1 VNLDQVTI
9 EIRPRTAW
17 EAVDLG
23 IIMAKRWW
31 WPMMKIWFI
40 VSFPIFL
47 ISLLFPL
54 DKLVWAGVLIW
65 WFKPVYERPIL
76 FYLSHAVFNELPG
89 LHTTLKNFP
98 ALAFKQLFLSLTWR
112 RLSFSRG
119 MDLPVLQLE
128 GLTGTRRNERL
139 SVLHR
144 EDSSPVGWLHVL
156 GFFLEVF
163 IAMGVM
169 GIVWALVPKE
179 INIDWANLFWD
190 RESSISDY
198 IFHVTGYLAMWLV
211 APFYVACGFSLYLN
225 RRIKLEAW
233 DLDIAFRR
241 MVSKR
246 QISQVTLSILFLFSV
261 FFSIDAQRLVYAQ
274 EDPVYQS
281 NVSADVPADVQIEP
295 EVLGEPTNLNRD
307 SAKKAVNELLQQD
320 EFSNKEKVKR
330 LRLKNPEKEDE
341 STFIKWL
348 LDLMEGSEDKAIG
361 LGRVFEL
368 LLWMLVI
375 GLIVLLIYRYR
386 HWLSAQFVRVG
397 PAPKLKEKP
406 VTLFGM
412 DVRKESL
419 PDDVNAAAL
428 ALMHA
433 GDKRAALA
441 LLYRASLAHLIY
453 TGVEIEDGFT
463 ELECLQTMKIDLQAR
478 NKTRD
483 DQDYAASRIQYFS
496 DLTLIWRRL
505 AYGHLLPDERQA
517 QKLCSNWNQ
526 CWLRQTA
533 SGAKS

>member
-47 ISLLFPL
+47 ISLLFPQ
-54 DKLVWAGVLIW
+54 DKLIWAIILIW
-65 WFKPVYERPIL
+65 WFKPIFERPL
-76 FYLSHAVFNELPG
+76 LYYLSHAVFNELPS
-89 LHTTLKNFP
+89 LRNSLNSFP
-98 ALAFKQLFLSLTWR
+98 QLAFKQWFLSLSWR
-112 RLSFSRG
+112 RFSFSRG

-128 GLTGTRRNERL
+128 GLTGARRQERL
-139 SVLHR
+139 LVLHR
-144 EDSSPVGWLHVL
+144 EDSAPAGWLHLL
-156 GFFLEVF
+156 GFLLEQF
-163 IAMGVM
+163 IALGVM
-169 GIVWALVPKE
+169 SIIWALVPKE
-179 INIDWANLFWD
+179 INIDWVGLFWD
-190 RESSISDY
+190 RELSISDY
-198 IFHVTGYLAMWLV
+198 ILHVTGYLAMWLV

-246 QISQVTLSILFLFSV
+246 QVSQVVLSMLFVFV
-261 FFSIDAQRLVYAQ
+261 FFFSLDAQRPLQAQ

-281 NVSADVPADVQIEP
+281 SSEEIASDT
-295 EVLGEPTNLNRD
+295 EVLGEPRDLNRD

-320 EFSNKEKVKR
+320 EFSNKETIKR

-341 STFIKWL
+341 SAFIKWL
-348 LDLMEGSEDKAIG
+348 LDLLEGSEDKAIG
-361 LGRVFEL
+361 LGRLFEL
-368 LLWMLVI
+368 LLWLVVI

-397 PAPKLKEKP
+397 PAPKIKEKP

-419 PDDVNAAAL
+419 PEDVNAVAL
-428 ALMHA
+428 DLLKA

-463 ELECLQTMKIDLQAR
+463 ELECLQVMKIDLQTR
-478 NKTRD
+478 NNTQA
-483 DQDYAASRIQYFS
+483 DQHYATSRIQYFS
-496 DLTLIWRRL
+496 NLTLVWRRL
-505 AYGHLLPDERQA
+505 AYGHFLPGEQESLE
-517 QKLCSNWNQ
+517 LCSNWNQ
-526 CWLRQTA
+526 CWLKQGMQ
-533 SGAKS
+533 S